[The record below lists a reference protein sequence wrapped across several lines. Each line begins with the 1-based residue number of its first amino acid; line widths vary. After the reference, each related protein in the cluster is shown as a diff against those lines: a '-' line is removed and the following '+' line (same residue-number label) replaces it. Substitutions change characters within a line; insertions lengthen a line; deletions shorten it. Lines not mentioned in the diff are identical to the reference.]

1 MPRLTPILALDI
13 AKAVDGSDVLMRE
26 DGRDHLKYAY
36 RVRFPGALT
45 RELSIVREPTADGV
59 TVYLNKQSCSGG
71 RLELLDVRKRFPGV
85 RGLEEYP
92 MGYVGKTGDKG
103 ISSAAGGC
111 PSLLPLNND
120 VLRVSCSD
128 TDGFRVLV
136 GWYAGVTAPKAV
148 SPRHVLSLSSSQ
160 QAPSTLR
167 EESVV
172 AAELNAPED
181 GSQDDEA
188 VDSAGRLADPAQRL
202 AVELRAVDLA
212 KARYEERGFQVQVL
226 GKPFDLLC
234 IPTSRCSDGSPVI
247 HVEVKGST
255 TAARSVHLT
264 RNEISDARQEG
275 KTWRSDLFIA
285 RRIELR
291 AADAGAW
298 AGHGGEVEC
307 FEDWYPDDK
316 DLEPTDFVY
325 RVPRDVT

>member
-1 MPRLTPILALDI
+1 
-13 AKAVDGSDVLMRE
+13 MRE
-26 DGRDHLKYAY
+26 DGREHLKYAY
-36 RVRFPGALT
+36 RVRLPGPLT

-59 TVYLNKQSCSGG
+59 TVYLNKQSCAGD
-71 RLELLDVRKRFPGV
+71 RLELLEVRKRFPGV

-92 MGYVGKTGDKG
+92 KGYVGKTGDKG

-128 TDGFRVLV
+128 TDGFGMLV
-136 GWYAGVTAPKAV
+136 SWYAGITTPRAT
-148 SPRHVLSLSSSQ
+148 SPRHEPLLSASQ
-160 QAPSTLR
+160 KATSTPL
-167 EESVV
+167 EASVV
-172 AAELNAPED
+172 APELKAPED
-181 GSQDDEA
+181 GSQDDEP

-212 KARYEERGFQVQVL
+212 KARYEERGFDVRVL

-234 IPTSRCSDGSPVI
+234 TPTPRCADGSPVI

-255 TAARSVHLT
+255 SAATSVHLT

-291 AADAGAW
+291 AISAGAW
-298 AGHGGEVEC
+298 AGYGGDVEC
-307 FEDWYPDDK
+307 IEDWHPEDK
-316 DLEPTDFVY
+316 DLEATDYVY
-325 RVPRDVT
+325 RVPRKLT